1 MAPSAT
7 TTRSRSAASRLLS
20 VCLVKTQTLPAR
32 HRKPRPDKFTAYAE
46 EGGPVASYTTIL
58 VGTDGSES
66 SFRAV
71 EQAAAVAAD
80 SGATL
85 LIVSAYTEMSDR
97 ERSRASS
104 ALGAESYTVVG
115 SHPADDILRD
125 AADRAKKVGAGK
137 VDTFCKSGDPV
148 DVLVEAIEERKADLC
163 VVGNRGLTSLAGRLL
178 GSVPAN
184 ISHRAACDV
193 LIVHTTSGR
202 AR

>member
-1 MAPSAT
+1 
-7 TTRSRSAASRLLS
+7 
-20 VCLVKTQTLPAR
+20 
-32 HRKPRPDKFTAYAE
+32 
-46 EGGPVASYTTIL
+46 VASYRTIL

-71 EQAAAVAAD
+71 ERAAAVAGD
-80 SGATL
+80 TGASL

-97 ERSRASS
+97 ERSRASA
-104 ALGAESYTVVG
+104 ALGEESYKVVG
-115 SHPADDILRD
+115 SHPADDILRE
-125 AADRAKKVGAGK
+125 AADKAKNAGASD
-137 VDTFCKSGDPV
+137 VDTFCKPGDPV
-148 DVLVEAIEERKADLC
+148 DVLVQAIDDRNADLC
-163 VVGNRGLTSLAGRLL
+163 VVGNRGLNSLAGRLL

>member
-1 MAPSAT
+1 M
-7 TTRSRSAASRLLS
+7 
-20 VCLVKTQTLPAR
+20 
-32 HRKPRPDKFTAYAE
+32 
-46 EGGPVASYTTIL
+46 ASYKTIL

-71 EQAAAVAAD
+71 EQAAALAAD
-80 SGATL
+80 SDARL

-97 ERSRASS
+97 DRARASS
-104 ALGAESYTVVG
+104 ALGEETYKVVG

-125 AADRAKKVGAGK
+125 AADRAKKAGADK
-137 VDTFCKSGDPV
+137 VDTFCKPGDPV
-148 DVLVEAIEERKADLC
+148 DVLVSAVDERKADLC
-163 VVGNRGLTSLAGRLL
+163 VVGNRGLNSLAGRLL